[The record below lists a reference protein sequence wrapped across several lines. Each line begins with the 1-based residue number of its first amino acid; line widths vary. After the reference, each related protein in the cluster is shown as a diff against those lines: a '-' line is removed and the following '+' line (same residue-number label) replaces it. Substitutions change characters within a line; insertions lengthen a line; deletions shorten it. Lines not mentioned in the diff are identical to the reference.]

1 MSQSYFKGYG
11 MIYKGDNRRILSE
24 LNDNCADSV
33 VTDPPYGLDFMGKEW
48 DDSGIEYDL
57 NLWKEVYRVLKPGGH
72 LLSFGGTRTYHKMAT
87 AVESAGFEIRD
98 CIMWIQGQGMPKS
111 FDISK
116 KMKTDEDAE
125 KWKGWGTSL
134 KPAVEPIVL
143 ARKPISEKTV
153 VDNILKWGT
162 GALNIDET
170 RVELNGEVVPIRVL
184 EQWSGFG
191 ELTNPDYTTKNNTK
205 GRWTAN
211 VILDEEAGKMLDK
224 QSGQS
229 KSRRGITV
237 KPGAVLGNQ
246 RTLGKFVAHYET
258 VGGFDDEGGASRF
271 FYCAKASPKEKNA
284 GLEGMPLVAAGG
296 LEGRHDGSLGKVTMA
311 QNTHP
316 TVKPISL
323 MRYLCKL
330 VTQKEGVVL
339 DPFMGTGTT
348 GIACDMEGYEFIG
361 IEKEQ
366 ESFDIAVKRI
376 EYWKG
381 KEN

>member
-1 MSQSYFKGYG
+1 
-11 MIYKGDNRRILSE
+11 MIVEGDSRQVVKE
-24 LNDNCADSV
+24 LNDNYFDSV
-33 VTDPPYGLDFMGKEW
+33 VTDPPYGLGFMHHDW
-48 DDSGIEYDL
+48 DSSGVEYDS
-57 NLWKEVYRVLKPGGH
+57 NLWKEIYRILKPGGH

-87 AVESAGFEIRD
+87 AVENAGFEIRD

-116 KMKTDEDAE
+116 RMSGEDAE
-125 KWKGWGTSL
+125 KWKGWGTAL

-153 VDNILKWGT
+153 VLNMLKWGT
-162 GALNIDET
+162 GALNIDAT
-170 RVELNGEVVPIRVL
+170 KIELNGEVVPINVL
-184 EQWSGFG
+184 EKWSGFG
-191 ELTNPDYTTKNNTK
+191 EVTRPKYTATENTK
-205 GRWTAN
+205 GRWTSN

-224 QSGQS
+224 QSGHS
-229 KSRRGITV
+229 KSRRGVTV

-284 GLEGMPLVAAGG
+284 GLEDMPLVAAGG

-311 QNTHP
+311 QNIHP

-323 MRYLCKL
+323 MRYLCRL
-330 VTQKEGVVL
+330 VTPIKGIVL

-348 GIACDMEGYEFIG
+348 GIACDMEGFDFFG
-361 IEKEQ
+361 IENDYD
-366 ESFDIAVKRI
+366 SFVIAAKRI
-376 EYWKG
+376 DYWKG